1 MGFGLEE
8 SEENTTIH
16 QQQQQQQHAE
26 RSRGQLMMES
36 EFDRQ
41 GERSTVY
48 YWTVHVP
55 TVMLHW
61 SFTSVFSEAFLVGM
75 DHNNN
80 QPIIDHT

>member
-1 MGFGLEE
+1 
-8 SEENTTIH
+8 
-16 QQQQQQQHAE
+16 
-26 RSRGQLMMES
+26 MES

-80 QPIIDHT
+80 QPIIDHTRSSLSVLMDLRPCQLSGHSSINAGAV